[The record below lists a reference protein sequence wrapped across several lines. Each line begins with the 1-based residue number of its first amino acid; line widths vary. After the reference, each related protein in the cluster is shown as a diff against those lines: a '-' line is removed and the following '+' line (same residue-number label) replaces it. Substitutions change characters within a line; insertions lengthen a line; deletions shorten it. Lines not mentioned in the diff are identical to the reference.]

1 MKKKTILI
9 CSLIIS
15 SVAYSQVGINTTNPQ
30 GTFHVDGAKDNPSTG
45 APSVAQQANDF
56 TVTPA
61 GAVGIGVTV
70 PTNTLDVNGT
80 ARIRTINPASSGT
93 VLSSVY
99 VDATGVVMKQESST
113 TGEVRSHSGTIGA
126 GVNGLY
132 LSGIPN
138 GLYRLTITNVN
149 GCGDATTVNYLVHS
163 YSTNSYYGL
172 KGINGFL
179 TSTFGSPIYTQTA
192 RNTVAVTWSGL
203 GGCADGGNATAF
215 NYTVTMPT
223 AGQINIINNGNVA
236 RNYKVTLT
244 RND

>member
-1 MKKKTILI
+1 MGKKTILL

-15 SVAYSQVGINTTNPQ
+15 SLAYSQVGINTTNPQ

-45 APSVAQQANDF
+45 APSTAQQANDF

-61 GAVGIGVTV
+61 GTVGIGVTV

-80 ARIRTINPASSGT
+80 ARIRTINSASSGT

-99 VDATGVVMKQESST
+99 VDATGVVMKQAGST
-113 TGEVRSHSGTIGA
+113 TGEVRSNSGSIGA
-126 GVNGLY
+126 GVNAAY
-132 LSGIPN
+132 LTGIPN
-138 GLYRLTITNVN
+138 GLYRLTITTVN
-149 GCGDATTVNYLVHS
+149 GCDDATTVNYLVHS
-163 YSTNSYYGL
+163 YGSNSYYGL

-179 TSTFGSPIYTQTA
+179 TSTFGSPTYAQTA
-192 RNTVAVTWSGL
+192 RNTVAVTWPGL
-203 GGCADGGNATAF
+203 GGCGDGGNATAF
-215 NYTVTMPT
+215 NYTVTMPA